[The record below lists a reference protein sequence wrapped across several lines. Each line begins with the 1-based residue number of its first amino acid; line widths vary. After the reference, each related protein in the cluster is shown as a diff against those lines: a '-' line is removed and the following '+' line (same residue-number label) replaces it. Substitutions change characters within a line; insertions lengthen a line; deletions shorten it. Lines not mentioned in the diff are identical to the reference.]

1 MEPFRLLS
9 AFTAPWST
17 WIWEP
22 LELCDGNH
30 FQGNAVGTTD
40 SLLHL
45 LWPLCGVREH
55 LVMLLYVTCLSTNAE
70 YMHTVDISTPD
81 VQLRSEAHCRGD

>member
-40 SLLHL
+40 TACYTC
-45 LWPLCGVREH
+45 CGH
-55 LVMLLYVTCLSTNAE
+55 YVVLESTW
-70 YMHTVDISTPD
+70 
-81 VQLRSEAHCRGD
+81 